1 MSCITLTCFAI
12 YFMTTHPCLQ
22 GTIPNNYK
30 SINLATTPP
39 GVSSKRP
46 QWKKTAVE
54 KVYGD
59 KDYSI

>member
-1 MSCITLTCFAI
+1 MADLENSKFLQNFEKDFIPTLLH
-12 YFMTTHPCLQ
+12 TT
-22 GTIPNNYK
+22 
-30 SINLATTPP
+30 
-39 GVSSKRP
+39 VSRKRP

>member
-1 MSCITLTCFAI
+1 MIQPPILTLTTSKQKI
-12 YFMTTHPCLQ
+12 YPLE
-22 GTIPNNYK
+22 I
-30 SINLATTPP
+30 
-39 GVSSKRP
+39 SKTVNDLSRKMP